1 MGVEEPADDE
11 DGDAAVPLSMTPC
24 CALMLAVLEQNK
36 MSKKKR
42 KLLSRL
48 SIAQLKQLVKK
59 PDAVEVSSFTHGP
72 PSTHLCAVGMGC
84 DCPGP

>member
-1 MGVEEPADDE
+1 
-11 DGDAAVPLSMTPC
+11 
-24 CALMLAVLEQNK
+24 MLAVLEQNK

-59 PDAVEVSSFTHGP
+59 PDAVEVSSFTHEP
-72 PSTHLCAVGMGC
+72 PSTHLSGVCCRHGM
-84 DCPGP
+84 